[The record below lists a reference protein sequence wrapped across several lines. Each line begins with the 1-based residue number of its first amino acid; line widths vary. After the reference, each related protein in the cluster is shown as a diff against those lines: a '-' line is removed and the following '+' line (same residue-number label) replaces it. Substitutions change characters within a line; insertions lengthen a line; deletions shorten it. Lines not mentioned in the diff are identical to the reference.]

1 MGYPYESSCVQVS
14 ACALTG
20 WIARGPREAVWPVVR
35 STNFDGMSD
44 VIHSAMTPDAA
55 GRESLVRRGMWLN
68 VATMSYNIIEALVSL
83 LAGVMAGSVALVGF
97 GADSLIEVSAAFAAQ
112 WRLRSDGNVEKR
124 AHAERTAVRVVG
136 WCFLALGVY
145 LVVDSAKTLWF
156 HERPDTSIAGIVL
169 TALSVVVM
177 PLLAR
182 AKRDVARGLSSAALR
197 AEAAQTSLCA
207 YLSAITLGGLVLNA
221 AVGWWWADPV
231 AALGMV
237 PIILKESIEA
247 LRGDH
252 CDDCC

>member
-1 MGYPYESSCVQVS
+1 MGYPYESSSVRVS
-14 ACALTG
+14 ACALTA
-20 WIARGPREAVWPVVR
+20 WVVR
-35 STNFDGMSD
+35 STNFDPMAD
-44 VIHSAMTPDAA
+44 VIHSVLAPHAA
-55 GRESLVRRGMWLN
+55 RRESLVRRGMCLN
-68 VATMSYNIIEALVSL
+68 VATMSYNIVEALVSL
-83 LAGVMAGSVALVGF
+83 LAGAMAGSVALVGF

-112 WRLRSDGNVEKR
+112 WRLRSDGNVKKR

-145 LVVDSAKTLWF
+145 VVVDSAKTLWLR
-156 HERPDTSIAGIVL
+156 ERPDTSIAGIVL

-177 PLLAR
+177 PLLAG

-221 AVGWWWADPV
+221 AAGWWWADPV

-237 PIILKESIEA
+237 PIIAKEGIEA